1 MWLDR
6 IPLDAV
12 RAQDLQDLVDN
23 EVIEKT
29 TLDYKRDLPGP
40 THTDKKEFLRDV
52 SSFANT
58 AGGHIVYGIR
68 EDAGRPAEVIGV
80 TMADPDAQIA
90 RLENIL
96 RDGLRPRISGAQLT
110 TVGLPND
117 SLALLIRVASSW
129 AKPHMVS
136 FQEDGKF
143 YARNSNGKYSMDV
156 DQLRTAFT
164 FASAISQRTCR
175 FQAERASAI
184 LEGALPVPVHGNCL
198 YVLHVLPYSAFADGG
213 FIDLSGVDRDETV
226 RRLFPDAASRL
237 KFALDGVH
245 FYPANGESRCL
256 TVFRDGKLELLERAP
271 VNRSNPAGIFE
282 SDLENNVIRHIADI
296 QAIQRRLG
304 VNPPLVLF
312 LSFFNARGRDLNIT
326 GIQNRWNNG
335 HPIEQEPLLIPGT
348 RTDTFDADGTQVLRP
363 IFDGLWLAAG
373 WPRSMNYNDAGA
385 RVGWPALD
393 R

>member
-1 MWLDR
+1 MSLDR

-12 RAQDLQDLVDN
+12 QAQDLQELVDN
-23 EVIEKT
+23 QVIEKT
-29 TLDYKRDLPGP
+29 TLEYKRDLPGP
-40 THTDKKEFLRDV
+40 THTDRKEFLRDV

-58 AGGHIVYGIR
+58 AGGHVVYGIR
-68 EDAGRPAEVIGV
+68 EDDGRPAEAIGV
-80 TMADPDAQIA
+80 TMPDPDAEIA
-90 RLENIL
+90 RLENLL
-96 RDGLRPRISGAQLT
+96 RDGLRPRISGVQLKA
-110 TVGLPND
+110 VGLPNG
-117 SLALLIRVASSW
+117 SRALLIRVPSSW

-175 FQAERASAI
+175 FQTERVSAI
-184 LEGALPVPVHGNCL
+184 FEEALPVPMDGSCL

-213 FIDLSGVDRDETV
+213 FVDLSGVDRDETV
-226 RRLFPDAASRL
+226 RRLFPGAASRL
-237 KFALDGVH
+237 KFGLDGVH
-245 FYPANGESRCL
+245 FYPANGASRCL

-271 VNRSNPAGIFE
+271 VNRSNHGAIFE
-282 SDLENNVIRHIADI
+282 LDLERNVVNYLADI
-296 QAIQRRLG
+296 LLIQRRLD
-304 VNPPLVLF
+304 VNPPLALF
-312 LSFFNARGRDLNIT
+312 LSFLNARGLNLNIT
-326 GIQNRWNNG
+326 EVQNRWNNG

-348 RTDTFDADGTQVLRP
+348 RTDSFDADGTQVLRAV
-363 IFDGLWLAAG
+363 FDGLWLAAG
-373 WPRSMNYNDAGA
+373 WPRSMNYDDAGA